1 MTNLTKPWW
10 ESWAYYWMEEK
21 HGIIST
27 TGSGVQ
33 MMLIPVF
40 SPMNGRSRLL
50 SYHLSNSGSAAIV
63 LLMWDAYLS
72 DPSGFTTAGVRGGN
86 NATTANGN
94 GMGTSTNP
102 IWQVQCPAGADVDA
116 EALTR
121 PYFQT
126 GVTGQINNQPLF
138 YSILLAHA
146 ALG

>member
-1 MTNLTKPWW
+1 MTNISKPWW
-10 ESWAYYWMEEK
+10 ETWSYHWMEEK
-21 HGIIST
+21 HGIISS

-33 MMLIPVF
+33 MMYIPCF

-50 SYHLSNSGSAAIV
+50 AYHLSNNTTNAIT
-63 LLMWDAYLS
+63 LLMWDAYLN
-72 DPSGFTTAGVRGGN
+72 DTSGFTTGGVRGS
-86 NATTANGN
+86 AAA
-94 GMGTSTNP
+94 P
-102 IWQVQCPAGADVDA
+102 VWQVQIPASADVDT

-126 GVTGQINNQPLF
+126 GITGQINNQPLF